1 MRPERVLRLA
11 VLFFLGYLALSFIV
25 GVLVAE
31 ATIHPRRRLVSAKD
45 EVRAEEMAH
54 SHEAEL
60 ADVQI
65 AARDG
70 TTLSAWTI
78 RPRNSNG
85 KAIILLHGLSDNRLG
100 MIGYAEMLLGHGF
113 SVLAPDARA
122 HGASGGQLATY
133 GLLESEDIHRWFDW
147 LQQNRTFAL
156 LLRNRLFQVSVR
168 LPTIVLGN
176 SSMLAR
182 GSGEPSSARLSRSH
196 SLMLDGSTR

>member
-1 MRPERVLRLA
+1 
-11 VLFFLGYLALSFIV
+11 
-25 GVLVAE
+25 VAE
-31 ATIHPRRRLVSAKD
+31 ATIHPSRRLVSAKD

-54 SHEAEL
+54 SREAEL

-65 AARDG
+65 AARDE

-133 GLLESEDIHRWFDW
+133 VCSNRRTFTARFDW
-147 LQQNRTFAL
+147 LPQNQHPGCIFGFCGIHGSGTALAIAASRTAL
-156 LLRNRLFQVSVR
+156 LRCCCGIAFFKF
-168 LPTIVLGN
+168 P
-176 SSMLAR
+176 
-182 GSGEPSSARLSRSH
+182 
-196 SLMLDGSTR
+196 